1 MKRFFALVGLVGIGV
16 LGTGCHMHGFHGAL
30 RVPAAPIVRAAADI
44 AVTAAIVGT
53 AVALTT
59 AHDAHVHWDQC
70 GCQRQWHGGRW
81 VYWYGGWWEYQDP
94 SSGYWYHY

>member
-1 MKRFFALVGLVGIGV
+1 MKRAFAITALLVMTIFGAGCWHMRGGGFF
-16 LGTGCHMHGFHGAL
+16 
-30 RVPAAPIVRAAADI
+30 VPAAPLARAAADI

-53 AVALTT
+53 AVALTS
-59 AHDAHVHWDQC
+59 HDAHVHWESC
-70 GCQRQWHGGRW
+70 GCPHQWHDGRW